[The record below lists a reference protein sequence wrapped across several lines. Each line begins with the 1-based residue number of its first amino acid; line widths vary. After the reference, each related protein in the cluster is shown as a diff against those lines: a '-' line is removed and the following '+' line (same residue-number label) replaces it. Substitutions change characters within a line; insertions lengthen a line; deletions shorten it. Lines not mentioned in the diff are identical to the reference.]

1 MKLPF
6 TIAIALGVVLS
17 GVSPAHAE
25 TDPFPGVEHMG
36 EIPGTRISS
45 PAWSQQAQW
54 ESTSTYQNYL
64 AQGCPEGSGRAIAVD
79 VAVMVWSNYC
89 VKTWRSQAVIR
100 AWEKYYSDEAQG
112 RATAYEQSLAWNT
125 ANPGKQ
131 KCFSYGPLTSP
142 DGGTTSGGVCANP
155 VSAEEIA
162 QNNPASEEN
171 DSVDTSAA
179 NSSASVG
186 NNSNPEDI
194 SDAENRLID
203 SDNSFPTITVRLLA
217 SLPRG

>member
-1 MKLPF
+1 
-6 TIAIALGVVLS
+6 
-17 GVSPAHAE
+17 
-25 TDPFPGVEHMG
+25 MG

-54 ESTSTYQNYL
+54 EATSTYQDYL
-64 AQGCPEGSGRAIAVD
+64 AQGCPEGSGRAMAVD

-100 AWEKYYSDEAQG
+100 AWEKYYSDEAEG
-112 RATAYEQSLAWNT
+112 RAFAYEQSLAWNK

-155 VSAEEIA
+155 VGAEASTLENPFADETQTESVTRNESQVTTSDSTPSQTVDRSATNTQFGITG
-162 QNNPASEEN
+162 
-171 DSVDTSAA
+171 DSSPVFS
-179 NSSASVG
+179 
-186 NNSNPEDI
+186 I
-194 SDAENRLID
+194 RLIA
-203 SDNSFPTITVRLLA
+203 N
-217 SLPRG
+217 LPRG

>member
-1 MKLPF
+1 
-6 TIAIALGVVLS
+6 
-17 GVSPAHAE
+17 
-25 TDPFPGVEHMG
+25 MG

-54 ESTSTYQNYL
+54 EATSTYQDYL
-64 AQGCPEGSGRAIAVD
+64 ALGCPEGSGRAIAVD

-89 VKTWRSQAVIR
+89 VKTWRSQAVIQ
-100 AWEKYYSDEAQG
+100 AWEKYYSDEAEG
-112 RATAYEQSLAWNT
+112 RANAYEQSLAWNK

-155 VSAEEIA
+155 VTTTKSINGGPSGIA
-162 QNNPASEEN
+162 QNPTSESTQSQLPSQDGVENSQFPGGQDGSTSEGSEASEILGN
-171 DSVDTSAA
+171 D
-179 NSSASVG
+179 G
-186 NNSNPEDI
+186 
-194 SDAENRLID
+194 
-203 SDNSFPTITVRLLA
+203 SFPTITVRLLA